1 MTASSAAVREV
12 TAPGAGVVSVRD
24 RVMGSELLLIAV
36 DPLDGQLRRALER
49 LRELEQR
56 WSRFLADSDVS
67 RLNLAAG
74 TPLDVAPET
83 LTLLA
88 TMVQAWRDTAGGY
101 DPTVLPA
108 LVAAGGA
115 ASRHRPQHRTVLPA
129 TAVAGGD
136 PSAIVL
142 DALRRTA
149 TIPIGMA
156 IDAGGIGKGLAADLI
171 VLDLLAGG
179 AAGAL
184 CSIGGDLSMAGR
196 PPTPDGWRIAVERPA
211 LDGGPDAVG
220 GPGPGVLVTLSVS
233 GGGVATSS
241 VRSRRWQV
249 GDEQRHHVI
258 DPRTGHPSDTDLAAV
273 TVFARSGWQAE
284 AHATAALL
292 RGRDG
297 ALAHLHGHGLD
308 GIAIDRDGRVLTTD
322 ALRHL
327 DGLRP
332 APAPAGPTPQPEG
345 SPWSPH

>member
-1 MTASSAAVREV
+1 M
-12 TAPGAGVVSVRD
+12 
-24 RVMGSELLLIAV
+24 
-36 DPLDGQLRRALER
+36 
-49 LRELEQR
+49 
-56 WSRFLADSDVS
+56 
-67 RLNLAAG
+67 
-74 TPLDVAPET
+74 
-83 LTLLA
+83 
-88 TMVQAWRDTAGGY
+88 
-101 DPTVLPA
+101 
-108 LVAAGGA
+108 
-115 ASRHRPQHRTVLPA
+115 
-129 TAVAGGD
+129 
-136 PSAIVL
+136 
-142 DALRRTA
+142 
-149 TIPIGMA
+149 
-156 IDAGGIGKGLAADLI
+156 
-171 VLDLLAGG
+171 
-179 AAGAL
+179 
-184 CSIGGDLSMAGR
+184 
-196 PPTPDGWRIAVERPA
+196 AVERPA

-297 ALAHLHGHGLD
+297 ALDHLHGHGLD